1 MEAPSANPQYTENVK
16 QALDI
21 LRVAVQKFHSLE
33 LEQTTAF
40 QDACTQFSL
49 PPEQKQPGF
58 QEQRLADYNK
68 LLIEKAQLIEA
79 LYAGVMPLFAES
91 DVAHSVLID
100 LKALSARAREA
111 LSSGN
116 KLAMSSVLL
125 PPQAN
130 KGDPNLLEI
139 LITHLE
145 RCL

>member
-1 MEAPSANPQYTENVK
+1 MEALSANPQYSENVN

-21 LRVAVQKFHSLE
+21 LGVAVQKFRSLE
-33 LEQTTAF
+33 SAQTTAF

-58 QEQRLADYNK
+58 QEQRYADYNR

-79 LYAGVMPLFAES
+79 LYARVMPLLAEN
-91 DVAHSVLID
+91 DVAHPVLID
-100 LKALSARAREA
+100 LKALSDRAREA

-116 KLAMSSVLL
+116 QLEMNSVLL